1 MSLTQRSRARE
12 VVLQILYQDDLNPRS
27 NAQLADLFLKKRLSR
42 NQDLVNFAKSLLVG
56 TRAKQQ
62 ELDTLITQVAD
73 NWRLERMAATD
84 RNVIRLG
91 AYEMLHAGTPGRVV
105 INEAVELARRF
116 GSKESAKFV
125 NGILDRILKRS
136 NESKAPQGA
145 QG

>member
-105 INEAVELARRF
+105 INEAVELVRCF
-116 GSKESAKFV
+116 WFE
-125 NGILDRILKRS
+125 GICQVRQR
-136 NESKAPQGA
+136 NTGPNPQA
-145 QG
+145 VQ